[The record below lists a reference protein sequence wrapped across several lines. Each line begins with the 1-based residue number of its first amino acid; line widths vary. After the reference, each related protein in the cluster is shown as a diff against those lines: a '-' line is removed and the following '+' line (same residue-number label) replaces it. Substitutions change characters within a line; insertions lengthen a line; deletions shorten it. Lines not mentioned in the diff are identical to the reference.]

1 MADAHTKQ
9 EARDK
14 TAALRQADAL
24 EEQAS
29 TLEET
34 AEAATFSH
42 LSLESSCCPI
52 WSFSGLELISAL
64 EIDVPAV

>member
-29 TLEET
+29 ILGET

-42 LSLESSCCPI
+42 LSLESSCCP
-52 WSFSGLELISAL
+52 
-64 EIDVPAV
+64 V